1 MASVTGKKA
10 RRQIERKS
18 RRINAINRK
27 RQQRRKQW
35 KGRRLTTE
43 EKKIRSVKLKKRR
56 EEKRKQKQLN
66 TENANI
72 RMISKVLELCFAS
85 DELTSIAKASRFIRR
100 KTAQITAIAF
110 IYTMSFG
117 FFGNGAIALAYLT
130 AGLGKNFKIVITIQ
144 GLSKRINRKES
155 VSFLKVVLSHL
166 IGGQMRLG
174 FKNKYEQIFSMFSE
188 VVLEDSSQL
197 SLNEHLTSNFE
208 GSGGGASQS
217 SIKLNFIYDIKNF
230 IVLGIKKTSGIVSDN
245 ANCLEILKYIKPT
258 MLIIRDLGFFSL
270 GALKKIQMADA
281 YYLSRL
287 SQGVNVYLKQDDKEP
302 LNIPEFLERERKK
315 GNKSVDVVV
324 YLGKTKEIKTR
335 LIAESVPQSVVK
347 KRTARYKK
355 EYRKEP
361 SEFYVAW
368 SGFSIFITNIPEDIF
383 SGKLI
388 VCLYKIRWQIELVFK
403 NFKSNLE
410 IDVLK
415 GTNKHRIDCLIYG
428 RLIVLLSVFII
439 HRYAAHIAGS
449 KEVSGDKLTKWLRC
463 DDRLREAIIKHSLKE
478 LLEQLVMDLDLVCKQ
493 RRTKRTSM
501 KQFEDLLI
509 LEKEIMEE
517 NLSYACA

>member
-258 MLIIRDLGFFSL
+258 MLIIRDLGFFL
-270 GALKKIQMADA
+270 
-281 YYLSRL
+281 
-287 SQGVNVYLKQDDKEP
+287 
-302 LNIPEFLERERKK
+302 
-315 GNKSVDVVV
+315 
-324 YLGKTKEIKTR
+324 
-335 LIAESVPQSVVK
+335 
-347 KRTARYKK
+347 
-355 EYRKEP
+355 
-361 SEFYVAW
+361 
-368 SGFSIFITNIPEDIF
+368 
-383 SGKLI
+383 
-388 VCLYKIRWQIELVFK
+388 
-403 NFKSNLE
+403 
-410 IDVLK
+410 
-415 GTNKHRIDCLIYG
+415 
-428 RLIVLLSVFII
+428 
-439 HRYAAHIAGS
+439 
-449 KEVSGDKLTKWLRC
+449 
-463 DDRLREAIIKHSLKE
+463 
-478 LLEQLVMDLDLVCKQ
+478 
-493 RRTKRTSM
+493 
-501 KQFEDLLI
+501 
-509 LEKEIMEE
+509 
-517 NLSYACA
+517 